1 MIDIHSHILYDI
13 DDGSESL
20 DMSLQMLRMSVDSG
34 VTDII
39 ATPHVNRQGHIP
51 SWQTILDK
59 AAALQEEADKAN
71 IPILQI
77 APRGYSP
84 IGGKFLLDQIK
95 KEAGQVFNN

>member
-51 SWQTILDK
+51 AWQTILDK
-59 AAALQEEADKAN
+59 AAALPGRQPLCYVGTDGPVPA
-71 IPILQI
+71 
-77 APRGYSP
+77 GYRRKDD
-84 IGGKFLLDQIK
+84 I
-95 KEAGQVFNN
+95 

>member
-51 SWQTILDK
+51 AWQPLCHVGTDRPVP
-59 AAALQEEADKAN
+59 A
-71 IPILQI
+71 
-77 APRGYSP
+77 GYRR
-84 IGGKFLLDQIK
+84 KDDL
-95 KEAGQVFNN
+95 

>member
-51 SWQTILDK
+51 YWCRSRTQ
-59 AAALQEEADKAN
+59 
-71 IPILQI
+71 
-77 APRGYSP
+77 R
-84 IGGKFLLDQIK
+84 
-95 KEAGQVFNN
+95 

>member
-39 ATPHVNRQGHIP
+39 ATPHVGSLTLN
-51 SWQTILDK
+51 S
-59 AAALQEEADKAN
+59 
-71 IPILQI
+71 
-77 APRGYSP
+77 
-84 IGGKFLLDQIK
+84 
-95 KEAGQVFNN
+95 